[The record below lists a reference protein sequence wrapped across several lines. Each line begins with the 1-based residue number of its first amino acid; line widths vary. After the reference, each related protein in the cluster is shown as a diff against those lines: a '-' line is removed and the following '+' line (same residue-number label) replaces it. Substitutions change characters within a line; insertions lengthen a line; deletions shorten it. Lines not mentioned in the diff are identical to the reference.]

1 MEKQSNVKGFTIL
14 GAASMINKVL
24 GVLYVPAVT
33 LIIGNYGNGIYEQG
47 YKLYQMAF
55 VITNTGIPIALSKI
69 ISELLA
75 SHKYNVSYRTLRITA
90 WLLTAAGALTSVLTA
105 VLALP
110 MAKLMHSPESFL
122 TIVMLSPAMLF
133 TSVSCIFRGYF
144 QGRSNMIPT
153 SISQVAEQAVNAVVT
168 VAFAWLAYKYGVK
181 IAVARGITGDAAI
194 FTEAVKYAAAGA
206 AIGTTAGALAS
217 MIYLFRIYAR
227 KKAEI
232 IAELPYSST
241 DGSEYT
247 TGSILR
253 TIFVLGVPITLGSLS
268 VYATQLIDVINIKTK
283 LIAAGFSE
291 VEATS
296 MYGILSTQYTKVLF
310 IPITLATALGTA
322 ILPSISAADAVNN
335 RALLHRRITNA
346 FRILFMIAVPAAVG
360 LTVMAKPIVY
370 ILFPKSPDGWDLLVM
385 GSWTLIV
392 ISLVSVQTSVLQ
404 GMGKTYVPTIH
415 MVIGLVLKLAV
426 NYTLISVRSI
436 NIRGAIIG
444 NAVCYIFAAVMN
456 YRSLKKLTGVRLNVR
471 KLFIRPLSV
480 SIIMGLFVYLIYNGF
495 IIMTEWFIRSGFVLN
510 VICGFAAIAVG
521 CLIYYLLMIIA
532 GGISAS
538 DIRSLPMG
546 ERILSYTAVIPY
558 MDRYLT

>member
-1 MEKQSNVKGFTIL
+1 
-14 GAASMINKVL
+14 
-24 GVLYVPAVT
+24 
-33 LIIGNYGNGIYEQG
+33 
-47 YKLYQMAF
+47 
-55 VITNTGIPIALSKI
+55 
-69 ISELLA
+69 
-75 SHKYNVSYRTLRITA
+75 
-90 WLLTAAGALTSVLTA
+90 
-105 VLALP
+105 
-110 MAKLMHSPESFL
+110 
-122 TIVMLSPAMLF
+122 
-133 TSVSCIFRGYF
+133 
-144 QGRSNMIPT
+144 
-153 SISQVAEQAVNAVVT
+153 
-168 VAFAWLAYKYGVK
+168 
-181 IAVARGITGDAAI
+181 
-194 FTEAVKYAAAGA
+194 
-206 AIGTTAGALAS
+206 
-217 MIYLFRIYAR
+217 
-227 KKAEI
+227 
-232 IAELPYSST
+232 
-241 DGSEYT
+241 
-247 TGSILR
+247 
-253 TIFVLGVPITLGSLS
+253 
-268 VYATQLIDVINIKTK
+268 
-283 LIAAGFSE
+283 
-291 VEATS
+291 
-296 MYGILSTQYTKVLF
+296 
-310 IPITLATALGTA
+310 
-322 ILPSISAADAVNN
+322 
-335 RALLHRRITNA
+335 
-346 FRILFMIAVPAAVG
+346 
-360 LTVMAKPIVY
+360 
-370 ILFPKSPDGWDLLVM
+370 M